1 MNSLSLSF
9 SRLVALACAAA
20 FLSACQS
27 GDLAPQRAVRR
38 LAQSPSVTVF
48 SHNDMNSPRFRDCY
62 EAGPLPERAQ
72 RALVEWLRTSTVKE
86 MSYVY
91 PQYFITTLNARGG
104 NEVAWAL
111 CSDGQGN
118 LVGVLVPGNKR
129 VPAWDLPTIG
139 SYRVLVC
146 NTPEKKALGD
156 AIMESLADAGYDKMR
171 IDTRK
176 AAGITDKRYLLSK
189 PLNEA
194 EEALLKAEKEA
205 REKAAKE
212 DAEKKAQTAEKAS
225 DEKSSDEDEEE
236 GDISS
241 DDSEDEASSDDSGG
255 SDDSEDSG
263 EDTSSDEEGGDL
275 DLDENL

>member
-1 MNSLSLSF
+1 MKSLSLSH
-9 SRLVALACAAA
+9 LVALGCAAV
-20 FLSACQS
+20 FLNACQS
-27 GDLAPQRAVRR
+27 SDLAPQRAVSR
-38 LAQSPSVTVF
+38 LSQSPVVTVF
-48 SHNDMNSPRFRDCY
+48 SHNDMNSPRLRDCY
-62 EAGPLPERAQ
+62 EAGPMPERAR
-72 RALVEWLRTSTVKE
+72 RALTDWLRNSTVKE

-146 NTPEKKALGD
+146 ESPEKRALGD
-156 AIMESLADAGYDKMR
+156 AIMESLADAGYDKVR

-176 AAGITDKRYLLSK
+176 AAGITEKRYLISK

-212 DAEKKAQTAEKAS
+212 AADKKAQEAEDAAAETPSDDDAS
-225 DEKSSDEDEEE
+225 ED
-236 GDISS
+236 DTSS
-241 DDSEDEASSDDSGG
+241 DDSASEDSGDDDSGDSGSSDDSG
-255 SDDSEDSG
+255 DDA
-263 EDTSSDEEGGDL
+263 SSDEDGD
-275 DLDENL
+275 DLDEDL

>member
-1 MNSLSLSF
+1 M
-9 SRLVALACAAA
+9 
-20 FLSACQS
+20 
-27 GDLAPQRAVRR
+27 
-38 LAQSPSVTVF
+38 
-48 SHNDMNSPRFRDCY
+48 
-62 EAGPLPERAQ
+62 PERAR
-72 RALVEWLRTSTVKE
+72 RALTDWLRNSTVKE

-146 NTPEKKALGD
+146 ESPEKRALGD
-156 AIMESLADAGYDKMR
+156 AIMESLADAGYDKVR

-176 AAGITDKRYLLSK
+176 AAGITEKRYLISK

-212 DAEKKAQTAEKAS
+212 AADKKAQEAEDAAAETPSDDDAS
-225 DEKSSDEDEEE
+225 ED
-236 GDISS
+236 DTSS
-241 DDSEDEASSDDSGG
+241 DDSASEDSGDDDSGDSGSSDDSG
-255 SDDSEDSG
+255 DDA
-263 EDTSSDEEGGDL
+263 SSDEDGD
-275 DLDENL
+275 DLDEDL

>member
-1 MNSLSLSF
+1 MNSLSLS
-9 SRLVALACAAA
+9 RLVSLGCVAV

-27 GDLAPQRAVRR
+27 GDLAPQRAVKR
-38 LAQSPSVTVF
+38 LTQSPVVTVF
-48 SHNDMNSPRFRDCY
+48 SHNDMNSPRLRDCY

-72 RALVEWLRTSTVKE
+72 RALTEWLRTSTVKE

-118 LVGVLVPGNKR
+118 LVGVMVPSNKR

-146 NTPEKKALGD
+146 ETPEKKALGD
-156 AIMESLADAGYDKMR
+156 AIMESIADAGYDKVR

-176 AAGITDKRYLLSK
+176 AAGITDKRYLISK

-205 REKAAKE
+205 RDKAAKE
-212 DAEKKAQTAEKAS
+212 AAEKKAQATEEAS
-225 DEKSSDEDEEE
+225 DETTSDGESEDASSSSDSEEDVSTDESGDSDSSE
-236 GDISS
+236 G
-241 DDSEDEASSDDSGG
+241 SE
-255 SDDSEDSG
+255 
-263 EDTSSDEEGGDL
+263 EDTSSDEDSGDS
-275 DLDENL
+275 DLDEDL

>member
-1 MNSLSLSF
+1 MKSLSLSRF
-9 SRLVALACAAA
+9 FALGCAAA
-20 FLSACQS
+20 LLSACQS
-27 GDLAPQRAVRR
+27 GDLAPQRAVKR
-38 LAQSPSVTVF
+38 LTQSPTVTVF

-72 RALVEWLRTSTVKE
+72 RALTEWLRNSTVKE

-118 LVGVLVPGNKR
+118 LVGVLVPDNKR

-146 NTPEKKALGD
+146 DTPEKKALGD
-156 AIMESLADAGYDKMR
+156 AIMESIADAGYDKVR

-176 AAGITDKRYLLSK
+176 AAGITDKRYLVSK

-205 REKAAKE
+205 RDKAAKE
-212 DAEKKAQTAEKAS
+212 AAERKAQAAENALRETAS
-225 DEKSSDEDEEE
+225 DSEVSE
-236 GDISS
+236 
-241 DDSEDEASSDDSGG
+241 DDSSSDDSGDDASTEDSG
-255 SDDSEDSG
+255 DSDSSDDSGDDS
-263 EDTSSDEEGGDL
+263 SSDEDSGDL
-275 DLDENL
+275 DLNEDL